1 MGMIIFLFYVWFVE
15 LFLVVYICIYI
26 CIFEIYMKLMLFI
39 FGLYVLIINY
49 YGFDDYYGG
58 YLF

>member
-1 MGMIIFLFYVWFVE
+1 MGMIIIFV
-15 LFLVVYICIYI
+15 LCMICGIVFSGIYI
-26 CIFEIYMKLMLFI
+26 YKCIFEIYMKLMLFI